1 MAINVNNN
9 NNDERNKRKGKILN
23 TFTVIGLRNQQ
34 IRSYLIDE
42 SEEPEKQDFL
52 QFLLE
57 RWNMLTVMS
66 IVIAVFVF
74 NESHR
79 PSH

>member
-1 MAINVNNN
+1 M
-9 NNDERNKRKGKILN
+9 
-23 TFTVIGLRNQQ
+23 IGLRNQQ